1 MGLRFKET
9 GSIYKSYVK
18 DKELYVEFAP
28 GIVVHKPLPFVKE
41 DFLIDHVFPCSNV
54 AILLESKTG
63 NILIAW
69 FTGGMSIYRP
79 VGTKWRLMAHTNFN
93 INEFRDSVCDTC
105 ENGVIQSGTVI
116 HVTRTYLYP
125 LRTYFPKEYPNISI
139 WDVPDGKCGFVVPI
153 DKNFKAVAEVL
164 AGTSEFPG
172 FLRDNQVLSKIGSDS
187 SPLVGT
193 YIIEQP
199 ENGEFTFN
207 L

>member
-1 MGLRFKET
+1 MGLRFSET

-28 GIVVHKPLPFVKE
+28 NIVVHRPLPFVKE
-41 DFLIDHVFPCSNV
+41 DFLIDHIFPCSNV

-79 VGTKWRLMAHTNFN
+79 VNDKWRLMAHTNFN
-93 INEFRDSVCDTC
+93 INTFRDGICNTC
-105 ENGVIQSGTVI
+105 ENGIIQSKQMV
-116 HVTRTYLYP
+116 HVTRSYLYP
-125 LRTYFPKEYPNISI
+125 LRTYFLKEYPNISI
-139 WDVPDGKCGFVVPI
+139 WDISDRGCGYVVPI
-153 DKNFKAVAEVL
+153 EENLKVITEVL
-164 AGTSEFPG
+164 AGTDDYPG
-172 FLRDNQVLSKIGSDS
+172 FLRNGEVLTQIGSNS
-187 SPLVGT
+187 APLTGT

-199 ENGEFTFN
+199 KDCEFTFN